1 MDDIGVLKAKLFQ
14 SETEN
19 EKLRGQLHGLIS
31 LVKK

>member
-1 MDDIGVLKAKLFQ
+1 MDDIAMLKAKLFQ

-19 EKLRGQLHGLIS
+19 ARLRGQLYGLIS